1 APAGGAIGSAAG
13 LNWASR
19 TRAGNCVE
27 NILPLQCLK
36 TPMDYRIYRMK
47 EQASQQFRWAP
58 HVSGATQIKR
68 KDYEEGGAI
77 EAGNDYAAW
86 QALRDAG
93 TPLRV
98 GDILECPSG
107 ELRICKYVGFDA
119 AQWLVPEVKTAL
131 ESASVSGPAT

>member
-1 APAGGAIGSAAG
+1 MAA
-13 LNWASR
+13 
-19 TRAGNCVE
+19 
-27 NILPLQCLK
+27 
-36 TPMDYRIYRMK
+36 YRIYRMK

-68 KDYEEGGAI
+68 KDYEEAGSI
-77 EAGNDYAAW
+77 EAANEYAAW

-98 GDILECPSG
+98 GDLLESSSD

-119 AQWLVPEVKTAL
+119 AQWIAPEVKTGL
-131 ESASVSGPAT
+131 ESAPVAAGPPLGSCDAV